1 MQTTYSDSLIDTKD
15 IKEPFFHWSTYDEL
29 KSFIEKF
36 QHINE
41 EQKVYIIL
49 KKFLRTDLAFD
60 IFHQYL
66 PMETL
71 RPDAMILFFNA
82 YPEYFNKTVS
92 EFFNLNK
99 NKITDKNVK
108 QAYDMLFEKINISI
122 NIHQF

>member
-1 MQTTYSDSLIDTKD
+1 MQIINSDYINSKYIE
-15 IKEPFFHWSTYDEL
+15 EPFFHWSTYDEL

-49 KKFLRTDLAFD
+49 KKFLRTDFAFD

-66 PMETL
+66 PMENL
-71 RPDAMILFFNA
+71 RPDAIILFFNV
-82 YPEYFNKTVS
+82 YPKYFDKTVS

-99 NKITDKNVK
+99 NKITDQNVK
-108 QAYDMLFEKINISI
+108 RAYDILFEEINLSI
-122 NIHQF
+122 NIQQF